1 MRGRGS
7 PAVGHAEHARTPYWE
22 KRGQSK
28 SKAGLPASPRRQLQ
42 NHGHPFAAARQKTTE
57 MGLEVGIGD
66 VLATCDFVFREQL
79 APQQLDYNQG
89 GDEHGFK

>member
-1 MRGRGS
+1 
-7 PAVGHAEHARTPYWE
+7 
-22 KRGQSK
+22 
-28 SKAGLPASPRRQLQ
+28 LQ
-42 NHGHPFAAARQKTTE
+42 NHDHPFAAARQKTTE